1 MQGYVVDETKFETL
15 SIMGTCHP
23 LSQEWEAA
31 VIVRE
36 IALFRFQW
44 EIENAIYID
53 KNSSDRVRKKQL
65 LEMEIF

>member
-1 MQGYVVDETKFETL
+1 
-15 SIMGTCHP
+15 MGTCHP